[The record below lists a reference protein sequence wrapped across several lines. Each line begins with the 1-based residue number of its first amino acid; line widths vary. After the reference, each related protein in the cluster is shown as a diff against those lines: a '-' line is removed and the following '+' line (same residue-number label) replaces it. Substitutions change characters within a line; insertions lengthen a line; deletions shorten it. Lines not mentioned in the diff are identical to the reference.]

1 MINAAPDRRP
11 FDRRLGVTVNEE
23 DESKVVEER
32 IARCPRSEA
41 VPDRS
46 LKFNYRRLAETITK
60 SSIRINELSV
70 VMLLSRLWL
79 KINRFKEITFIN
91 KSICNRQIG
100 AFTALSSHHRLHQ
113 GIDGFATKNGT
124 TSGRS

>member
-70 VMLLSRLWL
+70 VMLLSRL
-79 KINRFKEITFIN
+79 
-91 KSICNRQIG
+91 
-100 AFTALSSHHRLHQ
+100 
-113 GIDGFATKNGT
+113 
-124 TSGRS
+124 

>member
-23 DESKVVEER
+23 DESKVEER

-70 VMLLSRLWL
+70 VMLLSRL
-79 KINRFKEITFIN
+79 
-91 KSICNRQIG
+91 
-100 AFTALSSHHRLHQ
+100 
-113 GIDGFATKNGT
+113 
-124 TSGRS
+124 